1 MVDRKNKG
9 GKSLVLRCASAI
21 RCESGC
27 PFYAKLRRSNKDGMW
42 YICVGLQ
49 QNHMCPPEAFPP
61 NTVFVERMMAA
72 RQVPECDD
80 NSKDEDTAVIRQA
93 PLQSMLLLPSK
104 EDTAI

>member
-21 RCESGC
+21 KCDSGC

-72 RQVPECDD
+72 RQVPECEEDL
-80 NSKDEDTAVIRQA
+80 KDEDAAVAR
-93 PLQSMLLLPSK
+93 PLSLHDMLLLPPK

>member
-42 YICVGLQ
+42 YICAGLQ
-49 QNHMCPPEAFPP
+49 QNHLCPPEAFPP

-72 RQVPECDD
+72 RQAPECDESND
-80 NSKDEDTAVIRQA
+80 DDTMVMRPI
-93 PLQSMLLLPSK
+93 PLQSMLLLPPK